1 MLSFCSTCALLYLL
15 VNNGL
20 VSDCFI
26 HNSGIPSSKHELSS
40 DKWSLFATK
49 SKLKAVRKF
58 TRDRPKK
65 TRPSAIYPSPTIYYG
80 NVHNHFGAP
89 PEYLAIPVEKT
100 LNILRNG
107 RLSELISMMKRGI
120 TGSELSEALSDKP
133 FFSAL
138 SDEVSA
144 IKQISE
150 YEACDVSSDLHQYF
164 ESILRS
170 PLDYENYV
178 DKFYT
183 VKKLQSYWENRERM
197 LYNLTFKRLFAR
209 LKSVAHK
216 LNEAGTPL
224 SEFADP
230 KLWHRYGVFKM
241 VPNCKM
247 AENYLEKHKI
257 ALSFDIR
264 SLYYR
269 DVNTNQ
275 IKSNFDKFYAEL
287 GLKDGATAHTLGEHL
302 TDSTDTQTGINGTAS
317 TDTQTGVNGTDAT
330 DTQTG
335 VNGAGSTEGGFNLY
349 PDRPGSQETGFSLDE
364 KGRLPGELVDRIVSD
379 LAALGVLDPNAPWS
393 INLSRIDELQEG
405 FASQQ
410 AQHAYAIR
418 DFYLSL
424 KYPGYR
430 VESDP
435 YVLGALI
442 PSLYTTYYAY
452 TFYLLSL
459 FLKLLLIS
467 I

>member
-1 MLSFCSTCALLYLL
+1 MLSLCCTFGLLYLF
-15 VNNGL
+15 VNNTL
-20 VSDCFI
+20 ISDCFL
-26 HNSGIPSSKHELSS
+26 HNSVILDSNHKLSN

-107 RLSELISMMKRGI
+107 RLSELISVMKRGI
-120 TGSELSEALSDKP
+120 TGSELSEVLSDKS
-133 FFSAL
+133 FFNAL

-164 ESILRS
+164 DSILKS

-183 VKKLQSYWENRERM
+183 IKKLQSYWDSREKM

-209 LKSVAHK
+209 LKSVAYK

-224 SEFADP
+224 NEFVDP
-230 KLWHRYGVFKM
+230 KLWHRYGVFKIIS
-241 VPNCKM
+241 NCKM
-247 AENYLEKHKI
+247 ADNYLEKHKI
-257 ALSFDIR
+257 AINFDIK

-275 IKSNFDKFYAEL
+275 IKSNFDKFYSEL
-287 GLKDGATAHTLGEHL
+287 SLKDDANGHTLADHRNEAVAPDNADQ
-302 TDSTDTQTGINGTAS
+302 TDIDNTNTADSTDDSFT
-317 TDTQTGVNGTDAT
+317 
-330 DTQTG
+330 
-335 VNGAGSTEGGFNLY
+335 LY
-349 PDRPGSQETGFSLDE
+349 PDKPRSQETGFSLDE
-364 KGRLPGELVDRIVSD
+364 KGRLPRDLVDRIVSD
-379 LAALGVLDPNAPWS
+379 LTSLGVLDSNQPWS
-393 INLSRIDELQEG
+393 INLSKIDELQEG
-405 FASQQ
+405 FATQQ

-424 KYPGYR
+424 KYPDYR
-430 VESDP
+430 IESDP
-435 YVLGALI
+435 YVLGTLI
-442 PSLYTTYYAY
+442 VSVYTM
-452 TFYLLSL
+452 YLLL
-459 FLKLLLIS
+459 QLHNYLVRT
-467 I
+467 